1 MANLETL
8 RPSITDQDYLDRLY
22 DMGIFEK
29 KLDVWAYCV
38 AYALGKG
45 LAPAKNRGSQMGS
58 DLVHLDHE
66 MLETLTAA
74 VQAKSEERMADNA
87 LLNELSAYASA
98 GIANMRQETEG
109 KGRTEIYEF
118 LLRQITDSSSTPN

>member
-8 RPSITDQDYLDRLY
+8 RPSITDQDYLDKLY

-45 LAPAKNRGSQMGS
+45 LAPAENRGSQMGS

-66 MLETLTAA
+66 MLETMIVA
-74 VQAKSEERMADNA
+74 VRARSEERTTDTA

-98 GIANMRQETEG
+98 GIAEIRRQAEG
-109 KGRTEIYEF
+109 KSKTEVYE
-118 LLRQITDSSSTPN
+118 LLLGQIGG

>member
-8 RPSITDQDYLDRLY
+8 RPTITDQDYLDKLY
-22 DMGIFEK
+22 DMGIFER

-38 AYALGKG
+38 AYALGRG

-66 MLETLTAA
+66 MLETLIVA
-74 VQAKSEERMADNA
+74 VQAKSEERMTDTA

-98 GIANMRQETEG
+98 GIAEIRRQAEG
-109 KGRTEIYEF
+109 KGKTEVYE
-118 LLRQITDSSSTPN
+118 LLLGQIEV

>member
-1 MANLETL
+1 MANLETY
-8 RPSITDQDYLDRLY
+8 RPSITDQEYLDKLY

-45 LAPAKNRGSQMGS
+45 LAPAENRGSQMGS

-66 MLETLTAA
+66 MLETLVVV
-74 VQAKSEERMADNA
+74 VQAKSKERMSDTA
-87 LLNELSAYASA
+87 LLNELSAYASE
-98 GIANMRQETEG
+98 GIIEIRRQAEG
-109 KGRTEIYEF
+109 KSKTEVYEL
-118 LLRQITDSSSTPN
+118 LLRHIEA

>member
-1 MANLETL
+1 MANLEAL

-22 DMGIFEK
+22 NMGIFEK

-45 LAPAKNRGSQMGS
+45 LASAENRGSQMGS

-66 MLETLTAA
+66 MLETLVVA
-74 VQAKSEERMADNA
+74 VQAKSEERPLDDNV
-87 LLNELSAYASA
+87 LLNDLSAYASA
-98 GIANMRQETEG
+98 GIADIRRQTEG
-109 KGRTEIYEF
+109 ESRTGLYEF
-118 LLRQITDSSSTPN
+118 LLGQIKG

>member
-8 RPSITDQDYLDRLY
+8 RPSITDQDYLDKLY

-45 LAPAKNRGSQMGS
+45 LAPAENRGSQMGS

-66 MLETLTAA
+66 MLETLTVA
-74 VQAKSEERMADNA
+74 VQAKSEERMTDNA

-98 GIANMRQETEG
+98 GIAAVRQRTEG
-109 KGRTEIYEF
+109 RSRTMIYE
-118 LLRQITDSSSTPN
+118 LLLNQVES

>member
-1 MANLETL
+1 MSNIETL
-8 RPSITDQDYLDRLY
+8 RPFISDQDFLDRLY

-45 LAPAKNRGSQMGS
+45 LSPAENRGSQMGS

-66 MLETLTAA
+66 MLETLTVA
-74 VQAKSEERMADNA
+74 VQAKSAERVADDSV
-87 LLNELSAYASA
+87 LLNDFSAYASA
-98 GIANMRQETEG
+98 GIIDIRRQTEG
-109 KGRTEIYEF
+109 KSRTEIYEF
-118 LLRQITDSSSTPN
+118 LLGQVKG

>member
-8 RPSITDQDYLDRLY
+8 RPSITDQDFLDKLY

-38 AYALGKG
+38 AYAFGKG
-45 LAPAKNRGSQMGS
+45 LVPAEKSGSQMGS

-66 MLETLTAA
+66 MLETLIVA
-74 VQAKSEERMADNA
+74 VQAKSDEGMADTA
-87 LLNELSAYASA
+87 LLDKLSAYASA
-98 GIANMRQETEG
+98 GIAEIRQHTENSS
-109 KGRTEIYEF
+109 RTELYEY
-118 LLRQITDSSSTPN
+118 LLGQVSK

>member
-8 RPSITDQDYLDRLY
+8 RPSITDQDYLDKLY

-45 LAPAKNRGSQMGS
+45 LAPVENRGSQMGS

-66 MLETLTAA
+66 MLETLTVA
-74 VQAKSEERMADNA
+74 VQAKSEERMTDNA

-98 GIANMRQETEG
+98 GIAAVRQRTEG
-109 KGRTEIYEF
+109 RSRTMIYE
-118 LLRQITDSSSTPN
+118 LLLNQVES

>member
-8 RPSITDQDYLDRLY
+8 RPSITDQNYLDKLY

-45 LAPAKNRGSQMGS
+45 LTPTENRGSQMGS

-66 MLETLTAA
+66 MLETLIVA
-74 VQAKSEERMADNA
+74 VQAKSEERMTDDV

-98 GIANMRQETEG
+98 GIAEVRRQTES
-109 KGRTEIYEF
+109 KSRTELYEF
-118 LLRQITDSSSTPN
+118 LLGQVEG

>member
-1 MANLETL
+1 MANIETL

-22 DMGIFEK
+22 DMSIFEK

-45 LAPAKNRGSQMGS
+45 LAPAENRGSQMGS

-66 MLETLTAA
+66 MLETLIVA
-74 VQAKSEERMADNA
+74 VQAKSEERPLDDNV
-87 LLNELSAYASA
+87 LLNDLSAYASA
-98 GIANMRQETEG
+98 GIADIRRQTEN
-109 KGRTEIYEF
+109 KSRTEIYEF
-118 LLRQITDSSSTPN
+118 LLGQVKG

>member
-8 RPSITDQDYLDRLY
+8 RPSITDQDYLDKLY
-22 DMGIFEK
+22 DMGIFDR
-29 KLDVWAYCV
+29 KLDVWAYSV

-45 LAPAKNRGSQMGS
+45 LAPAEKRGSQMGS

-66 MLETLTAA
+66 MLETLTIA
-74 VQAKSEERMADNA
+74 VQAKSKEGITGNV

-98 GIANMRQETEG
+98 GIANIRQQTEG
-109 KGRTEIYEF
+109 KSRTEVYE
-118 LLRQITDSSSTPN
+118 LLLGQVDI

>member
-8 RPSITDQDYLDRLY
+8 RPSITDQDYLDKLY

-66 MLETLTAA
+66 MLETLIVA
-74 VQAKSEERMADNA
+74 VQAKSEEGMADDA
-87 LLNELSAYASA
+87 LLNGLSAYASA
-98 GIANMRQETEG
+98 GITEIRQQTEN
-109 KGRTEIYEF
+109 KSRTELYEF
-118 LLRQITDSSSTPN
+118 LLGQIET

>member
-8 RPSITDQDYLDRLY
+8 RPSITDQDFLDQLH

-45 LAPAKNRGSQMGS
+45 LAPAENRGSQMGS

-66 MLETLTAA
+66 MLRTLISA
-74 VQAKSEERMADNA
+74 VQAKREERMTETA

-98 GIANMRQETEG
+98 GIAEIRRQTESES
-109 KGRTEIYEF
+109 RTGLYEF
-118 LLRQITDSSSTPN
+118 LLGQNKG

>member
-45 LAPAKNRGSQMGS
+45 IALAGNRGSQMGS

-66 MLETLTAA
+66 MLETLIVA
-74 VQAKSEERMADNA
+74 VRAKSEERPLDDNV
-87 LLNELSAYASA
+87 LLNDLSAYASA
-98 GIANMRQETEG
+98 GIDDIHRQTES
-109 KGRTEIYEF
+109 KSRTEIYEF
-118 LLRQITDSSSTPN
+118 LLGQIGN

>member
-1 MANLETL
+1 MVNLETL
-8 RPSITDQDYLDRLY
+8 RPSITEQDYLDKLH
-22 DMGIFEK
+22 DMDIFEK

-66 MLETLTAA
+66 MLETLIAA
-74 VQAKSEERMADNA
+74 VQAKSEGRMPDNA

-98 GIANMRQETEG
+98 GIDDIRLQTEG
-109 KGRTEIYEF
+109 RSRTEICEF
-118 LLRQITDSSSTPN
+118 LLRQVKSPGTQV

>member
-8 RPSITDQDYLDRLY
+8 RPSITDQDYLDKLY

-45 LAPAKNRGSQMGS
+45 LAPAENRGSQMGS
-58 DLVHLDHE
+58 DLVHLNHE
-66 MLETLTAA
+66 MLETLIAA
-74 VQAKSEERMADNA
+74 VQVKSEERITDNA
-87 LLNELSAYASA
+87 LLNELSAYGSA
-98 GIANMRQETEG
+98 GIADIRQQTEG
-109 KGRTEIYEF
+109 KSRTEVYE
-118 LLRQITDSSSTPN
+118 LLLGQIDS

>member
-8 RPSITDQDYLDRLY
+8 RPSITHQDYLDKLY
-22 DMGIFEK
+22 DMSIFEK

-45 LAPAKNRGSQMGS
+45 LAPAENRGSQMGS

-66 MLETLTAA
+66 MLETLVVA
-74 VQAKSEERMADNA
+74 VQAKSKERMTDNA

-98 GIANMRQETEG
+98 GSTEIRQKTEE
-109 KGRTEIYEF
+109 KSRTEVYEF
-118 LLRQITDSSSTPN
+118 LLGQIGV